1 MLNPNLEY
9 LYALNREDVKLDLSV
24 TKMFS
29 SMIGNPEKD
38 FSAFHVAG
46 TNGKGSITS
55 FIYNMLQQ
63 HTPAGMY
70 ISPHLVKFN
79 ERIMADDSFIED
91 EYISRFIQQHMPEIE
106 NLKITDRN
114 PTFFEVTTA
123 MAFKYFSDRHVR
135 TASVEVGLG
144 GRLDST
150 NIVEP
155 EVSIIA
161 NIGYDHFDKLGC
173 SLTSIAYEKA
183 GIIKRNVPVILLDDK
198 DEVVKTVS
206 RAADLNDSRLIRV
219 SSVSSVID
227 LRTWETGMSFVLK
240 TPVDTYEIKTSMI
253 GEFQIRNI
261 TAAVLAIEN
270 GKSMSLDRTAIE
282 RGIFQARW
290 PARMEIIRNNPPVM
304 VDCAHNPPAAH
315 ALVSAF
321 KKFTKIK
328 PTLIIGM
335 LEDKDFF
342 SYLRVIHDLSDDV
355 IITTPQDTPRA
366 MPAEELGKVA
376 AQVFKNVRVIADPIE
391 AYEYATANSS
401 YVLVAGSM
409 YLVGYIKML
418 EKSSIMPFDRHTDF
432 QASKIT
438 N

>member
-1 MLNPNLEY
+1 MPNQNLEY
-9 LYALNREDVKLDLSV
+9 LYALNREGVKLDLSV

-29 SMIGNPEKD
+29 SMIDNPERD

-55 FIYNMLQQ
+55 FIYNILQQ
-63 HTPAGMY
+63 HAPTGMY
-70 ISPHLVKFN
+70 ISPHLVNFN

-91 EYISRFIQQHMPEIE
+91 EYISKFIQLHMPKIE
-106 NLKITDRN
+106 NLKLTDRN

-206 RAADLNDSRLIRV
+206 RVADLNDSRLIRV
-219 SSVSSVID
+219 SGASSVID

-240 TPVDTYEIKTSMI
+240 TPVDEYEIKTPLI
-253 GEFQIRNI
+253 GEFQVRNI
-261 TAAVLAIEN
+261 AAAVLALEN
-270 GKSMSLDRTAIE
+270 GKSVSPNRVTIE
-282 RGIFQARW
+282 RGISQARW
-290 PARMEIIRNNPPVM
+290 PARMEIIRDNPPVM

-315 ALVSAF
+315 ALVSSF
-321 KKFTKIK
+321 KKFIKTK

-342 SYLRVIHDLSDDV
+342 SYLRVIRDLSDDV

-376 AQVFKNVRVIADPIE
+376 AQVFKNVKVIADPIE
-391 AYEYATANSS
+391 AYEYAIANSS
-401 YVLVAGSM
+401 YVLVTGSM

-432 QASKIT
+432 QIAKIT

>member
-1 MLNPNLEY
+1 MEY
-9 LYALNREDVKLDLSV
+9 LYALNREGIKLDLSV

-55 FIYNMLQQ
+55 FIYNVLQQ

-70 ISPHLVKFN
+70 ISPHLVTFN

-91 EYISRFIQQHMPEIE
+91 EQISHFIQQHMPEIE
-106 NLKITDRN
+106 NLKLTDRN

-206 RAADLNDSRLIRV
+206 RVADLNDSKLIRV
-219 SSVSSVID
+219 SSVSSVVD

-253 GEFQIRNI
+253 GEFQVRNI
-261 TAAVLAIEN
+261 AAAVLAIEN
-270 GKSMSLDRTAIE
+270 GKSMSPDRAAIE
-282 RGIFQARW
+282 RGISQARW

-315 ALVSAF
+315 ALVSSF

-342 SYLRVIHDLSDDV
+342 SYLRIIHDLSDDL

-376 AQVFKNVRVIADPIE
+376 AQVFKNVKVIADPIE

-432 QASKIT
+432 QIAKIT
-438 N
+438 T

>member
-1 MLNPNLEY
+1 MSNPNLEY
-9 LYALNREDVKLDLSV
+9 LYALNREGVKLDLSV

-55 FIYNMLQQ
+55 FIYNVIQQ

-70 ISPHLVKFN
+70 ISPHLVTFN
-79 ERIMADDSFIED
+79 ERIMADDSFIDD
-91 EYISRFIQQHMPEIE
+91 EYISKFIQQHMPEIE
-106 NLKITDRN
+106 NLKLTDRN

-183 GIIKRNVPVILLDDK
+183 GIIKKNVPVILLDDK

-206 RAADLNDSRLIRV
+206 RVADLNDSKLIRV
-219 SSVSSVID
+219 SGVSSVFD

-253 GEFQIRNI
+253 GEFQVRNI
-261 TAAVLAIEN
+261 AAAVLAIEN
-270 GKSMSLDRTAIE
+270 GKSMSPDRMTIE
-282 RGIFQARW
+282 RGISQARW

-315 ALVSAF
+315 ALVSSF

-342 SYLRVIHDLSDDV
+342 SYLKIIHDLSDDL

-366 MPAEELGKVA
+366 MPAEKLGKVA
-376 AQVFKNVRVIADPIE
+376 TQMFKNVKVIADPTE

-432 QASKIT
+432 QTAKIT
-438 N
+438 I

>member
-1 MLNPNLEY
+1 MSNPNLEY
-9 LYALNREDVKLDLSV
+9 LYALNREGVKLDLSV

-55 FIYNMLQQ
+55 FIYNVMQQ

-70 ISPHLVKFN
+70 ISPHLVTFN
-79 ERIMADDSFIED
+79 ERIMADDSFIDD
-91 EYISRFIQQHMPEIE
+91 EYISKFIQQHMPEIE
-106 NLKITDRN
+106 NLKLTDRN

-183 GIIKRNVPVILLDDK
+183 GIIKKNVPVILLDDK

-206 RAADLNDSRLIRV
+206 RVADLNDSKLIRV
-219 SSVSSVID
+219 SGVSSVFD

-253 GEFQIRNI
+253 GEFQVRNI
-261 TAAVLAIEN
+261 AAAVLAIEN
-270 GKSMSLDRTAIE
+270 GKSMSPDRMTIE
-282 RGIFQARW
+282 RGISQARW

-315 ALVSAF
+315 ALVSSF

-342 SYLRVIHDLSDDV
+342 SYLKIIHDLSDDL

-366 MPAEELGKVA
+366 MPAEKLGKVA
-376 AQVFKNVRVIADPIE
+376 TQMFKNVKVIADPTE

-432 QASKIT
+432 QTAKIT
-438 N
+438 I

>member
-1 MLNPNLEY
+1 MPNPNLEY
-9 LYALNREDVKLDLSV
+9 LYALNREGVKLDLSV

-29 SMIGNPEKD
+29 STIGNPEKD

-63 HTPAGMY
+63 HTPTGMY
-70 ISPHLVKFN
+70 ISPHLVTFN

-91 EYISRFIQQHMPEIE
+91 EYISHFIQQHMPEIE
-106 NLKITDRN
+106 NLKLTDRN
-114 PTFFEVTTA
+114 PTFFEVTTV

-206 RAADLNDSRLIRV
+206 RVADLNDSRLIRV
-219 SSVSSVID
+219 SAVSSVLD
-227 LRTWETGMSFVLK
+227 LRTSETGMSFVLK

-253 GEFQIRNI
+253 GEFQVRNI
-261 TAAVLAIEN
+261 AAAVLAIEN
-270 GKSMSLDRTAIE
+270 GKSMSPDRMTIE
-282 RGIFQARW
+282 RGISQARW

-315 ALVSAF
+315 ALVSSF

-342 SYLRVIHDLSDDV
+342 SYLKIIHDLSDDL

-366 MPAEELGKVA
+366 MPAEKLGKVA
-376 AQVFKNVRVIADPIE
+376 TQMFKNVKVIADPTE

-432 QASKIT
+432 QTAKIT
-438 N
+438 I

>member
-1 MLNPNLEY
+1 MSNPNLEY
-9 LYALNREDVKLDLSV
+9 LYALNREGVKLDLSV

-55 FIYNMLQQ
+55 FIYNVIQQ

-70 ISPHLVKFN
+70 ISPHLVTFN
-79 ERIMADDSFIED
+79 ERIMADDSFIDD
-91 EYISRFIQQHMPEIE
+91 EYISKFIQQHMPEIE
-106 NLKITDRN
+106 NLKLTDRN

-183 GIIKRNVPVILLDDK
+183 GIIKKNVPVILLDDK

-206 RAADLNDSRLIRV
+206 RVADLNDSKLIRV
-219 SSVSSVID
+219 SGVSSVLD
-227 LRTWETGMSFVLK
+227 LRTSETGMSFVLK

-253 GEFQIRNI
+253 GEFQVRNI
-261 TAAVLAIEN
+261 AAAVLAIEN
-270 GKSMSLDRTAIE
+270 GKSMSPDRMTIE
-282 RGIFQARW
+282 RGISQARW

-315 ALVSAF
+315 ALVSSF

-342 SYLRVIHDLSDDV
+342 SYLKIIHDLSDDL

-366 MPAEELGKVA
+366 MPAEKLGKVA
-376 AQVFKNVRVIADPIE
+376 TQMFKNVKVIADPIE

-432 QASKIT
+432 QTAKIT
-438 N
+438 I

>member
-1 MLNPNLEY
+1 MSNPNLEY
-9 LYALNREDVKLDLSV
+9 LYALNREGVKLDLSV

-55 FIYNMLQQ
+55 FIYNVIQQ

-70 ISPHLVKFN
+70 ISPHLVTFN
-79 ERIMADDSFIED
+79 ERIMADDSFIDD
-91 EYISRFIQQHMPEIE
+91 EYISKFIQQHMPEIE
-106 NLKITDRN
+106 NLKLTDRN

-123 MAFKYFSDRHVR
+123 MAFKYFSDQHVR

-183 GIIKRNVPVILLDDK
+183 GIIKKNVPVILLDDK

-206 RAADLNDSRLIRV
+206 RVADLNDSKLIRV
-219 SSVSSVID
+219 SGVSSVFD

-253 GEFQIRNI
+253 GEFQVRNI
-261 TAAVLAIEN
+261 AAAVLAIEN
-270 GKSMSLDRTAIE
+270 GKSMSPDRMTIE
-282 RGIFQARW
+282 RGISQARW

-315 ALVSAF
+315 ALVSSF

-342 SYLRVIHDLSDDV
+342 SYLKIIHDLSDDL

-366 MPAEELGKVA
+366 MPAEKLGKVA
-376 AQVFKNVRVIADPIE
+376 TQMFKNVKVIADPTE

-432 QASKIT
+432 QTAKIT
-438 N
+438 I

>member
-1 MLNPNLEY
+1 MSNPNLEY
-9 LYALNREDVKLDLSV
+9 LYALNREGVKLDLSV

-55 FIYNMLQQ
+55 FIYNVIQQ

-70 ISPHLVKFN
+70 ISPHLVTFN
-79 ERIMADDSFIED
+79 ERIMADDSFIDD
-91 EYISRFIQQHMPEIE
+91 EYISKFIQQHMPEIE
-106 NLKITDRN
+106 NLKLTDRN

-183 GIIKRNVPVILLDDK
+183 GIIKKNVPVILLDDK

-206 RAADLNDSRLIRV
+206 RVADLNDSKLIRV
-219 SSVSSVID
+219 SGVSSVFD

-253 GEFQIRNI
+253 GEFQVRNI
-261 TAAVLAIEN
+261 AAAVLAIEN
-270 GKSMSLDRTAIE
+270 GKSMSPDRMTIE
-282 RGIFQARW
+282 RGISQARW

-315 ALVSAF
+315 ALVSSF

-342 SYLRVIHDLSDDV
+342 SYLKIIHDLSDDL

-366 MPAEELGKVA
+366 MPAEKLGKVA
-376 AQVFKNVRVIADPIE
+376 TQMFKNVKVIADPIE

-432 QASKIT
+432 QIAKIT
-438 N
+438 T

>member
-9 LYALNREDVKLDLSV
+9 LYGLNREGMKLDLNV
-24 TKMFS
+24 TRTFAEMN
-29 SMIGNPEKD
+29 GNPERD

-55 FIYNMLQQ
+55 FIYNVSQQ
-63 HTPAGMY
+63 YTPTGMY

-79 ERIMADDSFIED
+79 ERIIADDVFIED
-91 EYISRFIQQHMPEIE
+91 DYISNFIEMHMLEIE
-106 NLKITDRN
+106 NLKLSERN
-114 PTFFEVTTA
+114 PTFFEVTTV
-123 MAFKYFSDRHVR
+123 MALKYFSDRRVKV
-135 TASVEVGLG
+135 ASVEVGLG

-183 GIIKRNVPVILLDDK
+183 GIIKKGVPTILLDDK
-198 DEVVKTVS
+198 EEVVRTVS
-206 RAADLNDSRLIRV
+206 RVADLKNSRLIRV
-219 SSVSSVID
+219 SEASSVHSIK
-227 LRTWETGMSFVLK
+227 TWETGMSFVLK
-240 TPVDTYEIKTSMI
+240 TPMDTYELKTSMI
-253 GEFQIRNI
+253 GDFQIRNI
-261 TAAVLAIEN
+261 AAAVLAIEN
-270 GKSMSLDRTAIE
+270 GKTLTADKSLIE
-282 RGIFQARW
+282 RGVSQTRW
-290 PARMEIIRNNPPVM
+290 PARMEIIRNDPPVM

-315 ALVSAF
+315 ALVSSF
-321 KKFTKIK
+321 KKFIK
-328 PTLIIGM
+328 VRPMLIIGM

-342 SYLRVIHDLSDDV
+342 SYLRIIHELSDDV

-366 MPAEELGKVA
+366 MSADDLGKVA
-376 AQVFKNVRVIADPIE
+376 LQVFKNVKVISNPVE
-391 AYEYATANSS
+391 AYEYAIANSD

-418 EKSSIMPFDRHTDF
+418 ENSSILPFNRSGKVSEVE
-432 QASKIT
+432 AM

>member
-1 MLNPNLEY
+1 MPNPNLEY
-9 LYALNREDVKLDLSV
+9 LYALNREGVKLDLSV

-63 HTPAGMY
+63 HTPTGMY
-70 ISPHLVKFN
+70 ISPHLVTFN

-91 EYISRFIQQHMPEIE
+91 EYISHFIQQHMPEIE
-106 NLKITDRN
+106 NLKLTDRN
-114 PTFFEVTTA
+114 PTFFEVTTV

-206 RAADLNDSRLIRV
+206 RVADLNDSRLIRV
-219 SSVSSVID
+219 SGVSSVFD

-240 TPVDTYEIKTSMI
+240 TPEDTYEIKTSMI
-253 GEFQIRNI
+253 GEFQVRNI
-261 TAAVLAIEN
+261 AAAVLAIEN
-270 GKSMSLDRTAIE
+270 GKSISPSKVAIE
-282 RGIFQARW
+282 RGISQARW

-315 ALVSAF
+315 ALVSSF
-321 KKFTKIK
+321 KKFIKIK

-342 SYLRVIHDLSDDV
+342 SYLRIIHDLSDDV

-366 MPAEELGKVA
+366 MPAEQLGKVA
-376 AQVFKNVRVIADPIE
+376 AQVFKNVKVIADPTE
-391 AYEYATANSS
+391 AYEYAKANSS

-418 EKSSIMPFDRHTDF
+418 EKSSIMPFDRLTDF
-432 QASKIT
+432 QTTKIT

>member
-1 MLNPNLEY
+1 VPNPNLEY
-9 LYALNREDVKLDLSV
+9 LYALNREGVKLDLSV

-29 SMIGNPEKD
+29 SMIGNPERD

-55 FIYNMLQQ
+55 FIYNVLQQ
-63 HTPAGMY
+63 STPAGMY

-91 EYISRFIQQHMPEIE
+91 EYISHFIQQHMPEIE
-106 NLKITDRN
+106 ILKLTDRN

-150 NIVEP
+150 NIVDP

-198 DEVVKTVS
+198 VEVVKTVS
-206 RAADLNDSRLIRV
+206 RVAELNDSRLIKVSGV
-219 SSVSSVID
+219 SSVSD

-240 TPVDTYEIKTSMI
+240 TPVETYEIKTSMI
-253 GEFQIRNI
+253 GEFQVRNI
-261 TAAVLAIEN
+261 AAAVLAIEN
-270 GKSMSLDRTAIE
+270 GKSMSPDKTVIE
-282 RGIFQARW
+282 RGISQARW

-315 ALVSAF
+315 ALVSSF
-321 KKFTKIK
+321 KKFTKTR
-328 PTLIIGM
+328 PTLLIGM

-342 SYLRVIHDLSDDV
+342 SYLRIIHDLSDDV

-366 MPAEELGKVA
+366 MPAEQLGKVA
-376 AQVFKNVRVIADPIE
+376 VQVFKNVKVIADPTE
-391 AYEYATANSS
+391 AYEYATLNSN

-418 EKSSIMPFDRHTDF
+418 EKSSVMPFDRHNDF
-432 QASKIT
+432 QTPKIT

>member
-1 MLNPNLEY
+1 MSNPNLEY
-9 LYALNREDVKLDLSV
+9 LYALNREGVKLDLSV

-55 FIYNMLQQ
+55 FIYNVIQQ

-70 ISPHLVKFN
+70 ISPHLVTFN
-79 ERIMADDSFIED
+79 ERIMADDSFIDD
-91 EYISRFIQQHMPEIE
+91 EYISKFIQQHMPEIE
-106 NLKITDRN
+106 NLKLTDRN

-183 GIIKRNVPVILLDDK
+183 GIIKKNVPVILLDDK

-206 RAADLNDSRLIRV
+206 RVADLNDSKLIRV
-219 SSVSSVID
+219 SGVSSVLD
-227 LRTWETGMSFVLK
+227 LRTSETGMSFVLK

-253 GEFQIRNI
+253 GEFQVRNI
-261 TAAVLAIEN
+261 AAAVLAIEN
-270 GKSMSLDRTAIE
+270 GKSMSPDRMTIE
-282 RGIFQARW
+282 RGISQARW

-315 ALVSAF
+315 ALVSSF

-342 SYLRVIHDLSDDV
+342 SYLKIIHDLSDDL

-366 MPAEELGKVA
+366 MPAEKLGKVA
-376 AQVFKNVRVIADPIE
+376 TQMFKNVKVIADPTE

-432 QASKIT
+432 QTAKIT
-438 N
+438 I

>member
-1 MLNPNLEY
+1 MSNPNLEY
-9 LYALNREDVKLDLSV
+9 LYALNREGVKLDLSV

-55 FIYNMLQQ
+55 FIYNVIQQ

-70 ISPHLVKFN
+70 ISPHLVTFN
-79 ERIMADDSFIED
+79 ERIMADDSFIDD
-91 EYISRFIQQHMPEIE
+91 EYISKFIQQHMPEIE
-106 NLKITDRN
+106 NLKLTDRN

-183 GIIKRNVPVILLDDK
+183 GIIKKNVPVILLDDK

-206 RAADLNDSRLIRV
+206 RVADLNDSKLIRV
-219 SSVSSVID
+219 SGVSSVFD

-253 GEFQIRNI
+253 GEFQVRNI
-261 TAAVLAIEN
+261 AAAVLAIEN
-270 GKSMSLDRTAIE
+270 GKSMSPDRMTIE
-282 RGIFQARW
+282 RGISQARW

-315 ALVSAF
+315 ALVSSF
-321 KKFTKIK
+321 KKFAKIK

-342 SYLRVIHDLSDDV
+342 SYLKIIHDLSDDL

-366 MPAEELGKVA
+366 MPAEKLGKVA
-376 AQVFKNVRVIADPIE
+376 TQMFKNVKVIADPTE

-432 QASKIT
+432 QTAKIT
-438 N
+438 I

>member
-1 MLNPNLEY
+1 VSNPNLEY
-9 LYALNREDVKLDLSV
+9 LYALNREGVKLDLSV

-55 FIYNMLQQ
+55 FIYNVIQQ

-70 ISPHLVKFN
+70 ISPHLVTFN
-79 ERIMADDSFIED
+79 ERIMADDSFIDD
-91 EYISRFIQQHMPEIE
+91 EYISKFIQQHMPEIE
-106 NLKITDRN
+106 NLKLTDRN

-183 GIIKRNVPVILLDDK
+183 GIIKKNVPVILLDDK

-206 RAADLNDSRLIRV
+206 RVADLNDSKLIRV
-219 SSVSSVID
+219 SGVSSVFD

-253 GEFQIRNI
+253 GEFQVRNI
-261 TAAVLAIEN
+261 AAAVLAIEN
-270 GKSMSLDRTAIE
+270 GKSMSPDRMTIE
-282 RGIFQARW
+282 RGISQARW

-315 ALVSAF
+315 ALVSSF

-342 SYLRVIHDLSDDV
+342 SYLKIIHDLSDDL

-366 MPAEELGKVA
+366 MPAEKLGKVA
-376 AQVFKNVRVIADPIE
+376 TQMFKNVKVIADPTE

-432 QASKIT
+432 QTAKIT
-438 N
+438 I

>member
-1 MLNPNLEY
+1 MPNPNLEY
-9 LYALNREDVKLDLSV
+9 LYALNREGIKLDLSV

-70 ISPHLVKFN
+70 ISPHLVTFN

-91 EYISRFIQQHMPEIE
+91 EYMSHFIQQHAPEIE
-106 NLKITDRN
+106 NLKLTDRN

-123 MAFKYFSDRHVR
+123 MAFKFFSDRHVR

-206 RAADLNDSRLIRV
+206 RVADLNDSKLIRV
-219 SSVSSVID
+219 SGVSSVFD

-253 GEFQIRNI
+253 GEFQVRNI
-261 TAAVLAIEN
+261 AAAVLAIEN
-270 GKSMSLDRTAIE
+270 GKSMSPDRMTIE
-282 RGIFQARW
+282 RGISQARW

-315 ALVSAF
+315 ALVSSF

-342 SYLRVIHDLSDDV
+342 SYLKIIHDLSDDL

-366 MPAEELGKVA
+366 MPAEKLGKVA
-376 AQVFKNVRVIADPIE
+376 TQMFKNVKVIADPTE

-432 QASKIT
+432 QTAKIT
-438 N
+438 I